1 MDKIRSFIAIELPL
15 SLRQELGRIQARL
28 RVDKPRIKW
37 VDPDGIHLTLKFLGN
52 VEAARI
58 DGITQA
64 VAESARRVHP
74 IQLNIQELG
83 AFPSLKR
90 VQVVW
95 VGLGGELDKL
105 SRLYQLLEAGLAGL
119 GFPPEQ
125 RHFSPHLTL
134 ARLGNE
140 ASPEERQ
147 LFGQLITDTRL
158 ESDYSF
164 KADALSLMRSQLTG
178 SGAIYSRISSA
189 MLGKGPLS

>member
-1 MDKIRSFIAIELPL
+1 MDKIRSFVAIELPS

-28 RVDKPRIKW
+28 RVDRPRIKW

-64 VAESARRVHP
+64 VAESARRVRP
-74 IQLNIQELG
+74 IRLNIQELG

-105 SRLYQLLEAGLAGL
+105 SRLSQLLEAGLAGL
-119 GFPPEQ
+119 GFPTEQ
-125 RHFSPHLTL
+125 RPFRPHLTL

-164 KADALSLMRSQLTG
+164 EADALSLMRSQLTG

-189 MLGKGPLS
+189 MLGEGPLP

>member
-1 MDKIRSFIAIELPL
+1 MDKIRSFVAIELPS

-28 RVDKPRIKW
+28 RVDRPRIKW

-74 IQLNIQELG
+74 IRLNIQELG

-105 SRLYQLLEAGLAGL
+105 SRLFQLLEAGLAGL
-119 GFPPEQ
+119 GFPTEQ
-125 RHFSPHLTL
+125 RPFRPHLTL

-140 ASPEERQ
+140 VSPEERQ

-164 KADALSLMRSQLTG
+164 EADALSLMRSQLTG

-189 MLGKGPLS
+189 MLGEGPLP